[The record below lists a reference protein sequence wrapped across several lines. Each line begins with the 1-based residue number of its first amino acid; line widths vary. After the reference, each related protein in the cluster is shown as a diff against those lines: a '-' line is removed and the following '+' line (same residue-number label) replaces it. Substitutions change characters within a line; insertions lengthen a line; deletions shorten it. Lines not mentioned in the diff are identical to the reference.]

1 LVAGATSANVAAA
14 TAYIADVSPEGDRSR
29 LFGLVGA
36 TFGAGFVIGPALGG
50 LAGSFDLR
58 LPFMIAA
65 GLSFANFCFGI
76 FVLPES
82 LEGQNRRAFDWS
94 RANPIRQL
102 LSVVHNRE
110 LGRLALAWSC
120 TWVGL
125 GAVQSS
131 LVLFTAFRFHWG
143 AGLNGLVLA
152 GVGLSQALVEG
163 LLLRHVTAWLGERRT
178 AMLGYSAGVVGYATL
193 ALAIAGWMIVPA
205 VMLIA
210 LGGLATPSVRSMVA
224 GKGDAD
230 TQGEMQGLLASV
242 ESLTAVVAP
251 LLAAGL
257 FFAFTSKVLPVTFPG
272 APFILAATFAALGA
286 ALMRMLKTETP
297 AH

>member
-1 LVAGATSANVAAA
+1 
-14 TAYIADVSPEGDRSR
+14 
-29 LFGLVGA
+29 
-36 TFGAGFVIGPALGG
+36 
-50 LAGSFDLR
+50 
-58 LPFMIAA
+58 M
-65 GLSFANFCFGI
+65 
-76 FVLPES
+76 
-82 LEGQNRRAFDWS
+82 
-94 RANPIRQL
+94 
-102 LSVVHNRE
+102 
-110 LGRLALAWSC
+110 
-120 TWVGL
+120 
-125 GAVQSS
+125 
-131 LVLFTAFRFHWG
+131 
-143 AGLNGLVLA
+143 
-152 GVGLSQALVEG
+152 
-163 LLLRHVTAWLGERRT
+163 T

-224 GKGDAD
+224 EKGDAD

-272 APFILAATFAALGA
+272 APFILAATFAALGV